1 VGSLA
6 LGFAKTREES
16 SGAQSDESRTAVVAQ
31 NCQRAVA
38 GRRVGLRSDV
48 ARFAAATVL
57 RAAWKSASLR
67 RAILA
72 YLLFR
77 AADSGVWIAL
87 LVYAFDH
94 GGATSVLVV
103 VLVQIVPCVIFS
115 PLFGAVADYVRPSRM
130 LKVSYAAQ
138 TAAIVGVCV
147 AAGLQAPVAVVFLL
161 ASMASLVMSTVRP
174 SHAALLPGIV
184 RTPDELTAA
193 NVMGGWVDGAANLIG
208 PGLAGALYAVGG
220 VSLSLGVMGTLTFVS
235 WAVVMALR
243 GPTAA
248 VALQGVD
255 EERSRYLH
263 RSDRFS
269 DRIHRTLRSIGAR
282 VQTNLRQSL
291 RGSQMVDLLILHTF
305 YYVVVG
311 ALDLLCVLLAFR
323 YLHLGPGGPGLL
335 NSAVGAG
342 GLLAGVLIVF
352 LVGRRRLVG
361 ILTVS
366 IAVALGALGLIGA
379 WRNVGSTIV
388 LVIVVG
394 AGGAVFDTT
403 SQTLTQRAAPPDSIA
418 GSFSIREALANLGL
432 ALGVVLV
439 RVVVSLAGLK
449 AALLAPAVVGA
460 ILLVV
465 RWHRLRAID
474 DAAIV
479 PQVQIQLLRS
489 LPLFAALPMQTLEG
503 LAHRL
508 TLELAPRGS
517 NVITEGEPGDC
528 YYCVADGRLSVVRKG
543 RLVQTLTRGD
553 GFGEMALLRNV
564 PRQAT
569 VTADSDSV
577 LYRLDTR
584 SFLEMISSFPT
595 ASALAE
601 SVIFGYGDGEE
612 AT

>member
-1 VGSLA
+1 
-6 LGFAKTREES
+6 
-16 SGAQSDESRTAVVAQ
+16 
-31 NCQRAVA
+31 
-38 GRRVGLRSDV
+38 
-48 ARFAAATVL
+48 
-57 RAAWKSASLR
+57 
-67 RAILA
+67 
-72 YLLFR
+72 
-77 AADSGVWIAL
+77 
-87 LVYAFDH
+87 
-94 GGATSVLVV
+94 
-103 VLVQIVPCVIFS
+103 
-115 PLFGAVADYVRPSRM
+115 M

-138 TAAIVGVCV
+138 TAAIAGVCV
-147 AAGLQAPVAVVFLL
+147 AAGLGASVVVVFLL
-161 ASMASLVMSTVRP
+161 ASMTSLIMSTVRP

-208 PGLAGALYAVGG
+208 PGLAGVLYALGG
-220 VSLSLGVMGTLTFVS
+220 VSLALGVMGALTFVS
-235 WAVVMALR
+235 WAVVMSVR

-248 VALQGVD
+248 VLLQDVD
-255 EERSRYLH
+255 EARSPYPH
-263 RSDRFS
+263 RSDRLTLVS
-269 DRIHRTLRSIGAR
+269 ARTRRTLRSLGPR
-282 VQTNLRQSL
+282 VRANLRQSL
-291 RGSQMVDLLILHTF
+291 RGSQMLDLLILHTF
-305 YYVVVG
+305 YYVIVG

-388 LVIVVG
+388 LVTVVG
-394 AGGAVFDTT
+394 VGGAVFDTT

-449 AALLAPAVVGA
+449 AALFAPAVVGA

-465 RWHRLRAID
+465 RWRRLRAID
-474 DAAIV
+474 DAAVV

-489 LPLFAALPMQTLEG
+489 LALFAALPMQTLEG

-508 TLELAPRGS
+508 TLELAPRGV
-517 NVITEGEPGDC
+517 NVITEGEGGDC

-543 RLVQTLTRGD
+543 QLVQTLNRGD

-569 VTADSDSV
+569 VTADSDSM
-577 LYRLDTR
+577 LYRLDKR

-595 ASALAE
+595 ASAFAE
-601 SVIFGYGDGEE
+601 AVIFGYGDGEE
-612 AT
+612 AR